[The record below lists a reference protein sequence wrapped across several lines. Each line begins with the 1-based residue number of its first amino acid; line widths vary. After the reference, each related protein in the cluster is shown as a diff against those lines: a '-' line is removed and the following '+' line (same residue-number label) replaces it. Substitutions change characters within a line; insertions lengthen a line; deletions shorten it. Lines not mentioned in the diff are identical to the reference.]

1 MLFTNCAMKNIS
13 GFRGDGST
21 GIKSR
26 LFFNPVIFAL
36 ITEVGLNFFRFLRS
50 IGLSDERN
58 FVVLSS
64 RYNYAC
70 NEHELKNA
78 RIIINLKKLNLIKHL
93 DLFLNS
99 LVRILPPNT
108 SFIGYFSDEKPGN
121 GFSTGYVQRVVS
133 RMFNLMGAHKNHIMN
148 RDEVTEL
155 LEKNG
160 FKTLNMKE
168 MNGLTYF
175 ISQNVS
181 MPLL

>member
-1 MLFTNCAMKNIS
+1 MENIS
-13 GFRGDGST
+13 ELSSDVISGGKNR
-21 GIKSR
+21 I
-26 LFFNPVIFAL
+26 LFDPSIFAL

-50 IGLSDERN
+50 TGMSDERN
-58 FVVLSS
+58 LVILSA
-64 RYNYAC
+64 RDNYSC

-108 SFIGYFSDEKPGN
+108 SFIGYFSDETTGN
-121 GFSTGYVQRVVS
+121 GFYPGCILRSLNRIFSLLRS
-133 RMFNLMGAHKNHIMN
+133 RNNHLMN

-181 MPLL
+181 LPLL